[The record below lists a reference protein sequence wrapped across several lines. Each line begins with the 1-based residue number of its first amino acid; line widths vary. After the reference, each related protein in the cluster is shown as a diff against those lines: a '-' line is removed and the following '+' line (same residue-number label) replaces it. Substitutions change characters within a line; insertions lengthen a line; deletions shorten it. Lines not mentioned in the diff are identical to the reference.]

1 MADYI
6 ELPLTADATALGDTG
21 KEYLQDQIEG
31 WEPRPG
37 NAETVLIEASG
48 QMGAEVVDQAALVP
62 PVIFAYYGQWLLGI
76 TLREATP
83 ATGSVQFTY
92 SAPTTIPAGSMLT
105 VPNADGNSY
114 VFQTDTDLDSTAG
127 NTVTVTALE
136 PGADA
141 NGSVGVGEMLDVI
154 DGVETVTMMAAATGG
169 TDEEEADDYL
179 DRLADAL
186 SILAPRPILPQ
197 DFATL
202 ARQIP
207 GVGRA
212 VALDLY
218 QPGTNDNIAAG
229 QPGGPLTVEGTPV
242 NAGAGISPVAKCV
255 TVAITAEGG
264 TPPSQSL
271 MHTAWLTI
279 DSAREVNFL
288 AYVIPPVYTSIDVQ
302 ATVVAYSGYVLAT
315 VEDAAEEMLRMW
327 LDPDAWGSETVGE
340 SQSWA
345 TDTKARI
352 YEAVDYL
359 NRADGVHYVVS
370 VQLRKHGDPV
380 WSNADIILPGTIP
393 LPIVGDITVTA
404 QAAG

>member
-92 SAPTTIPAGSMLT
+92 SAPTTIPAGSLLA

-127 NTVTVTALE
+127 NAVTVTALE

-154 DGVETVTMMAAATGG
+154 D
-169 TDEEEADDYL
+169 
-179 DRLADAL
+179 
-186 SILAPRPILPQ
+186 
-197 DFATL
+197 
-202 ARQIP
+202 
-207 GVGRA
+207 
-212 VALDLY
+212 
-218 QPGTNDNIAAG
+218 
-229 QPGGPLTVEGTPV
+229 
-242 NAGAGISPVAKCV
+242 
-255 TVAITAEGG
+255 
-264 TPPSQSL
+264 
-271 MHTAWLTI
+271 
-279 DSAREVNFL
+279 
-288 AYVIPPVYTSIDVQ
+288 
-302 ATVVAYSGYVLAT
+302 
-315 VEDAAEEMLRMW
+315 
-327 LDPDAWGSETVGE
+327 
-340 SQSWA
+340 
-345 TDTKARI
+345 
-352 YEAVDYL
+352 
-359 NRADGVHYVVS
+359 
-370 VQLRKHGDPV
+370 
-380 WSNADIILPGTIP
+380 
-393 LPIVGDITVTA
+393 
-404 QAAG
+404 